1 MRSSVIYF
9 TVQNFCFFYSSISI
23 IMTDV
28 LQGKIQQQCKIFLFP
43 KRIPFLF
50 LNLFGWSKS
59 WPRPHTTNAQWRFA
73 RLLLKPRFILWPVK
87 SATSYSGDFF
97 SRWWRI
103 SFPLLPI
110 KMGNKLLFLLF
121 DWEKNPFVWPW
132 KVQRP
137 CHIFSRM
144 ERCFGREF
152 YEIWKAIWWS
162 NFGPFSMHYEICT

>member
-1 MRSSVIYF
+1 MVFFREINGKRFFRYAIMLYLRKYSVLIMDIRWPHLYADGPALF
-9 TVQNFCFFYSSISI
+9 ILQFEIFAFFFIPASAF

-87 SATSYSGDFF
+87 SATSYSGEFF
-97 SRWWRI
+97 SWMTIWY
-103 SFPLLPI
+103 
-110 KMGNKLLFLLF
+110 GGY
-121 DWEKNPFVWPW
+121 PF
-132 KVQRP
+132 
-137 CHIFSRM
+137 H
-144 ERCFGREF
+144 
-152 YEIWKAIWWS
+152 WS
-162 NFGPFSMHYEICT
+162 L